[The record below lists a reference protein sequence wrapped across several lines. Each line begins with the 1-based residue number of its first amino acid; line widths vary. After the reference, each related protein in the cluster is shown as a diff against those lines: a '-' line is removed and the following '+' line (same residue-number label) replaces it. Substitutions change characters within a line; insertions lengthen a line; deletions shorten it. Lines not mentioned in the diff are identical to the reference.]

1 MGLDDAARHLAD
13 SAESLYR
20 TANEFANTHVS
31 VGVPELDA
39 ALSARQA
46 ISALKVRVI
55 GDDMA
60 ARGRPRPPRNSLSGT
75 REISNSTRG
84 EIVRWGLKRSHGSAP
99 TAPKLFTR

>member
-13 SAESLYR
+13 TAESLYR

-46 ISALKVRVI
+46 ISALKVQVI

-60 ARGRPRPPRNSLSGT
+60 AGAAEAAAQLFERNQG
-75 REISNSTRG
+75 NQ
-84 EIVRWGLKRSHGSAP
+84 
-99 TAPKLFTR
+99 